1 MPSNWLIPW
10 LGALLGAFMLGA
22 VPFGVIIARAKGVDI
37 RAHGSKNI
45 GATNVGRVLGKKFG
59 LLCFALDALKGL
71 VPTVLCG
78 VWLGTLTPNT
88 HHAGLHGAWLAVGF
102 AAVLGHMFS
111 PFVGFKGGK
120 GVATGFGAVVGFFP
134 WLTVPGLVAF
144 AVWLIALAIWRY
156 VSLASC
162 LAAVALALCAPLL
175 YPAAVWLGAA
185 ARAEGERT
193 PMLLV
198 GYPFTIAACVLGALV
213 IWRHR
218 GNIARL
224 RAGTES
230 AVGRKSGAAS
240 AHAPM

>member
-1 MPSNWLIPW
+1 MPSDWLIPW

-22 VPFGVIIARAKGVDI
+22 VPFGVIIARAKGIDI
-37 RAHGSKNI
+37 RAHGSQNI

-78 VWLGTLTPNT
+78 VWLGTLSLSA

-120 GVATGFGAVVGFFP
+120 GVATGFGAVLGFFP
-134 WLTVPGLVAF
+134 WLTVPGLFAF
-144 AVWLIALAIWRY
+144 AVWAIALAVWRY

-162 LAAVALALCAPLL
+162 LAAVALAVGAPLL
-175 YPAAVWLGAA
+175 YPSAVWLSAA
-185 ARAEGERT
+185 ARSADERT
-193 PMLLV
+193 PLLLV
-198 GYPFTIAACVLGALV
+198 GYPFTIAAWVLGALV

-230 AVGRKSGAAS
+230 RVGRKTGAQ
-240 AHAPM
+240 P